1 MFLSRLSGFIIP
13 LLLSTSAFAENIQ
26 LNPEHPNQ
34 YTVVRGDTLWDIS
47 GRFLANPWEWTKLWQ
62 NNPQIKNPDLIYPG
76 DTLHFSIVDGQPRI
90 TLSRN
95 VKLSP
100 QIREY
105 PIEQAI
111 KLIPTDAISQF
122 LTSPKVVSA
131 GELENSPYVV
141 DFAGEHILA
150 GTGDRIYV
158 RSIKQPQSINFVI
171 YRAGHVYANPLTQEV
186 LGYEAQYIAETT
198 LEKSGDPATLYVH
211 KADQEI
217 RKGDRL
223 MPNTE
228 SELALNFFPRP
239 PEMAIEGSIISVLNG
254 VSEIGQHNIVVID
267 KGQRDGLKI
276 GHTLD
281 IYQRGPVIADTII
294 SDSKEAIKLPDELAG
309 VLMVFRT
316 FDKVSY
322 ALVLEA
328 TQSIHILDII
338 RSH

>member
-1 MFLSRLSGFIIP
+1 MFLSRLSGFILP
-13 LLLSTSAFAENIQ
+13 LLLSVNALAEDIQ
-26 LNPEHPNQ
+26 LNPQHPDQ
-34 YTVVRGDTLWDIS
+34 YTVVKGDTLWDIS
-47 GRFLANPWEWTKLWQ
+47 GRFLANPWQWPQLWQ
-62 NNPQIKNPDLIYPG
+62 GNPQIKNPDLIYPG
-76 DTLHFSIVDGQPRI
+76 DVLHFSVIDGQPRL

-95 VKLSP
+95 VKLTP

-131 GELENSPYVV
+131 SELENSPYVV
-141 DFAGEHILA
+141 GFAGEHILA
-150 GTGDRIYV
+150 GTGNRIYV
-158 RSIKQPQSINFVI
+158 RSIREPKNINFVI
-171 YRAGHVYANPLTQEV
+171 YRAGNVYTNPLTEEI

-211 KADQEI
+211 KAEQEI

-223 MPNTE
+223 MPNSE
-228 SELALNFFPRP
+228 SELALNFFPRS
-239 PEMAIEGSIISVLNG
+239 PEEPIEGTIISVLKG

-267 KGQRDGLKI
+267 KGQRDGLEI

-281 IYQRGPVIADTII
+281 IYQRGAIITDTVLP
-294 SDSKEAIKLPDELAG
+294 DSSETIKLPDELAG

-328 TQSIHILDII
+328 TQSIHLLDIV